1 MGILGLGDTY
11 FFPIKSPHKDFNQV
25 TTLTYFF
32 TDGDGI
38 IKRAICR
45 NLFQNCI

>member
-11 FFPIKSPHKDFNQV
+11 FFIKSPHQDFNQV
-25 TTLTYFF
+25 TTLTYFY

-38 IKRAICR
+38 IKRAIYR
-45 NLFQNCI
+45 NLFQNKI